1 MKCRTEGS
9 LHSKAQVAW
18 DETQFQHGRPGRPLC
33 FLLKQCRSGRRPC
46 AGSASPCAYVAVGPW
61 FGRSGL
67 ELGPSSIISELFRPI
82 FRIFAIHLFLCQSF
96 GTSHLSSAV
105 EVMPAWKW
113 YILPVVESQKER
125 DESMTKVWR
134 KYDERGCVKVCRMR
148 FESLVELQNVNKQV
162 ASSTNWPPNLLPHV
176 PDHAFLRSPISCK
189 NLHWLCQEETH
200 KHHEEHIQARGFM
213 L

>member
-1 MKCRTEGS
+1 MFSAFCSWQYHFMIFHESSIFPEPSFWIDSWNNHCILDGF
-9 LHSKAQVAW
+9 LVHLGP
-18 DETQFQHGRPGRPLC
+18 FHHGRPGRPLC

-61 FGRSGL
+61 FGRGGL

-125 DESMTKVWR
+125 DESMTKVWWKGVCQGVSDAIWKLGR
-134 KYDERGCVKVCRMR
+134 ASECQQAGCLKHKLAPKLIASRRRPCI
-148 FESLVELQNVNKQV
+148 FEKSNK
-162 ASSTNWPPNLLPHV
+162 L
-176 PDHAFLRSPISCK
+176 
-189 NLHWLCQEETH
+189 
-200 KHHEEHIQARGFM
+200 
-213 L
+213 